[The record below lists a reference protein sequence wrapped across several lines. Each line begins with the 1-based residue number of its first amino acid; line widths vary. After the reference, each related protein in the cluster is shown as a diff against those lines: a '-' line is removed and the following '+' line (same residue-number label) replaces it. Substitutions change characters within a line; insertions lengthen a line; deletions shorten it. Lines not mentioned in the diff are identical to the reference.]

1 MIITKDVEVRFRDID
16 SMGHVNNAVYL
27 NYFEQARMKYFSL
40 IIGEKWDWQKHGMV
54 VARQEIDYKIPVLL
68 NDEVQLETWCEK
80 LGNASIILR
89 YRLNITRN
97 GQSSIAVKGKTILV
111 CYDNILQNVTP
122 VPQAWRDR
130 VEVLP
135 DEFEK

>member
-80 LGNASIILR
+80 LGNASIIFR

-111 CYDNILQNVTP
+111 CYDNILQKVTP
-122 VPQAWRDR
+122 VPQVWRDK

-135 DEFEK
+135 DEASE